1 MHESPPQVTFRL
13 CNPKTNTNVWKS
25 VSVTNF
31 KVQSDKRSCKSD
43 QITVTMDPTNGN
55 KYTIQ
60 AKYDEDVQISIEYE
74 RVADGFKIGDS
85 PRGGFTYFG
94 QLSSKPAPSGDA
106 PDYAAGGDGYAIHRI
121 WPRCNVSGIV
131 RVGNDVQDLD
141 GARGVF
147 IHAIQGLRP
156 NLLAANWNFANF
168 QSVGKEGEEAV
179 SLIMMEFT
187 STPQYGSKTVNIGSV
202 VVGDRLVAVTAGGSG
217 VVGGSNVTHVDPIK
231 DAETDYD
238 APSALKFSW
247 EATRLEDGK
256 PAAAG
261 NAKVHALLHMDLV
274 EEKETYKTRGLVE
287 KVDVLGQIPYL
298 IRKFVNYAAGTKPY
312 IYTVRIQADF
322 LSCSLAA
329 LADSYGLSLV
339 SPFASFSGST
349 RSRLPSPSA
358 TAPRPR
364 RSTSTATSSASSPRS
379 QSRAP
384 LCLWR
389 VPHSRFEVDS
399 TFLAVSLSLPRP
411 LFKPSF
417 SFSRSTAP
425 RVRGGRSGDACPHID
440 CNICARQVNISSATF
455 FSLRRRPNSICTGS
469 QFLFPSGSV

>member
-1 MHESPPQVTFRL
+1 MSWFGSSSSTGPNIHPVQTTFSDPNALFGELKAKDLEWNCGGGINTETQTWYATTKDGSIIMCQIIHSSVGLLWPNIQVTFRL

-25 VSVTNF
+25 VSVSNF
-31 KVQSDKRSCKSD
+31 KVQADKRSCKSD

-60 AKYDEDVQISIEYE
+60 AKYDEDVQISITYE
-74 RVADGFKIGDS
+74 RVADGFKIGDG

-94 QLSSKPAPSGDA
+94 QLSGKPAPTGDA

-131 RVGNDVQDLD
+131 RIGKDVMDLE

-187 STPQYGSKTVNIGSV
+187 STPQYGSKTINIGSV
-202 VVGDRLVAVTAGGSG
+202 VVGDKLVAVTAGGSG

-231 DAETDYD
+231 DTETDYD
-238 APSALKFSW
+238 APSALKFNW
-247 EATRLEDGK
+247 EATRLENGK
-256 PAAAG
+256 PAAG
-261 NAKVHALLHMDLV
+261 NAKVQALVHMDLL
-274 EEKETYKTRGLVE
+274 EDKQGYKTRGLVE

-312 IYTVRIQADF
+312 IYTWLNPVK
-322 LSCSLAA
+322 
-329 LADSYGLSLV
+329 
-339 SPFASFSGST
+339 ASITLGDGSETKTIDVEGYTFVEFS
-349 RSRLPSPSA
+349 A
-358 TAPRPR
+358 
-364 RSTSTATSSASSPRS
+364 
-379 QSRAP
+379 
-384 LCLWR
+384 
-389 VPHSRFEVDS
+389 
-399 TFLAVSLSLPRP
+399 
-411 LFKPSF
+411 
-417 SFSRSTAP
+417 
-425 RVRGGRSGDACPHID
+425 
-440 CNICARQVNISSATF
+440 ISK
-455 FSLRRRPNSICTGS
+455 
-469 QFLFPSGSV
+469 